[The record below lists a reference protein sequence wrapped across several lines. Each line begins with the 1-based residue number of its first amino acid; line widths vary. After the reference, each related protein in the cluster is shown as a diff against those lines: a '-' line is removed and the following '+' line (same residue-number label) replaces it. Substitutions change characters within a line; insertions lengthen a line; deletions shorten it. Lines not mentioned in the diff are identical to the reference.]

1 MGLCFEENRLLLDK
15 GFYADLARPARAA
28 VSTAVRRARTVRA
41 EWQARNQI

>member
-15 GFYADLARPARAA
+15 GFYADLANPSHAT
-28 VSTAVRRARTVRA
+28 VDTAVRRAQAVRA